1 MPPRTTAI
9 PPTSSRVRVGFRA
22 TRDAR
27 PKPMRVRIHFWSYF
41 QDLAGAAEA
50 EVDVGE
56 GATVAEVLEA
66 AWRRW
71 PDLGRLR
78 GSTLVAVD
86 VDYADPSRVL
96 APGEEV
102 SLFPPVQGG

>member
-1 MPPRTTAI
+1 MVAA
-9 PPTSSRVRVGFRA
+9 SD
-22 TRDAR
+22 TRLES
-27 PKPMRVRIHFWSYF
+27 MRVRIHFWSYF